1 MSAKQLE
8 KMHSGKGFIAALDQ
22 SGGSTPKALALY
34 GIKEDAWSNE
44 EEMFDLVHQMR
55 TRIVTNKEFNGD
67 RILGAILFKATME
80 RKIEGIPSAQYL
92 WEKKSVVPFLKIDN
106 GLAEEEGGVRLMKP
120 MPTLDTLL
128 SRGETFGIFGT
139 KERSVINKAAE
150 EGIHKVVD
158 QQFEVAMKVIAHH
171 MVPIIEP
178 EVTITIADKKEAEA
192 ILKKEL
198 IAHAK
203 RLAPEQKV
211 MFKLSLPTVDGFY
224 DELND
229 LPCCVRV
236 VALSGGYSQ
245 KEANEILARNHGM
258 IASFSRAL
266 SEGLTAQMSD
276 EEFTEKLGASIK
288 SIYEASVK

>member
-34 GIKEDAWSNE
+34 GIKENAWSNE

-139 KERSVINKAAE
+139 KERSVINKATE
-150 EGIHKVVD
+150 EGIRKVVD

-288 SIYEASVK
+288 SIYEASIK

>member
-1 MSAKQLE
+1 MTAEQLQ
-8 KMHSGKGFIAALDQ
+8 KMHSGQGFIAALDQ

-34 GIKEDAWSNE
+34 GVKETAWKNE
-44 EEMFDLVHQMR
+44 EEMMDLVHQMR
-55 TRIVTNKEFNGD
+55 SRIITNKEFNGD

-80 RKIEGIPSAQYL
+80 RNIEGIPTAQYL
-92 WEKKSVVPFLKIDN
+92 WEKKHVVPFLKIDS
-106 GLAEEEGGVRLMKP
+106 GLAEEIDGVRLMKP

-128 SRGETFGIFGT
+128 SEGETYGIFGT
-139 KERSVINKAAE
+139 KERSVINKANA
-150 EGIHKVVD
+150 EGIRKVVD
-158 QQFEVAMKVIAHH
+158 QQFEVALKVISHH

-178 EVTITIADKKEAEA
+178 EVTISIADKKEAEV
-192 ILKKEL
+192 ILKQEL

-203 RLAPEQKV
+203 KLSPNQKV

-224 DELND
+224 DDLND

-245 KEANEILARNHGM
+245 KEANVILARNHGM

-266 SEGLTAQMSD
+266 AEDLTAQMSD
-276 EEFTEKLGASIK
+276 AEFTKKLGTSIK
-288 SIYEASVK
+288 DIYEASIK